1 MELAL
6 IHISDTVYDQ
16 LYKMNQYTENEVVK
30 KGDVKVGI
38 LKIFFKC
45 THRFIKSYI
54 LKGGFRHGI
63 RGLVYAV
70 NDAIR

>member
-30 KGDVKVGI
+30 K
-38 LKIFFKC
+38 
-45 THRFIKSYI
+45 R
-54 LKGGFRHGI
+54 
-63 RGLVYAV
+63 
-70 NDAIR
+70 